1 MPRTKAQLSRAVLQ
15 RLVYSPDQEPSA
27 ADAATVEGR
36 YDSKLLEWRG
46 DGLVYWPNT
55 TRDAEE
61 IPDRLFAILTDLMV
75 NEVRDDFKR
84 DNPPEQQIAREQLI
98 LRRLRAHMAK
108 PPSGEATSFSSY

>member
-1 MPRTKAQLSRAVLQ
+1 MAKTKAQLSRAVLQ

-27 ADAATVEGR
+27 ADSATVEAR

-46 DGLVYWPNT
+46 DGLVYWTNT
-55 TRDAEE
+55 TRDTEE

-84 DNPPEQQIAREQLI
+84 DNPIEQQMARETMI
-98 LRRLRAHMAK
+98 LSRLRSHLAK
-108 PPSGEATSFSSY
+108 GPSGEATTFSSY